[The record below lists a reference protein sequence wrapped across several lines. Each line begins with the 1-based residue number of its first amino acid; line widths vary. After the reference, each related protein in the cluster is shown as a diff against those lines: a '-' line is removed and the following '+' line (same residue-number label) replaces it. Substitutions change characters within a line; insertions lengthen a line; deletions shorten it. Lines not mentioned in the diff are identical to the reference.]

1 MGNQSTFVLCSQFT
15 IVNYYVL
22 AKVLLHYKK
31 HFFFQ
36 SDDASHKR
44 NVGLLNKEN
53 TSRAYHLQKNVTTK
67 PDIDNQEF
75 LDCEQ
80 KLSLSQKKCINHNNS
95 FKVYNTR
102 QMRNVTNKQ
111 GINPEKYL
119 EASVNQPDM
128 NIQQDEIDTL
138 SIPATSQSRRKWDKR
153 DYCFFCE
160 VDVLKF
166 SRHLL
171 RHHTSEIEVQ
181 QILALKVGDK
191 RRKIMFNKL
200 RNEGNFLKSTTEE
213 NVIPIRKA
221 TSDEPPNLS
230 TYLPCKFCKGFY
242 KKTSLFRHIK
252 VCPQNTDGRSK
263 RTNAQADGQSL
274 LATCSQNDSLRAEIF
289 PTLRADQIS
298 LAAKTDK
305 LICAVARRYLKSH
318 RDKQFRVVASRKMRQ
333 LGALLIELRAELKV
347 KSLFDV
353 MTPKNFDALV
363 HCTKKISKYNAETQT
378 YGAPSL
384 AANMG
389 TLIKECIDAA
399 YSLSLKSGISRDKLE
414 ELKILKDLI
423 ITEWKYEVGTIA
435 NNNLQQNKWNK
446 PSLIPLAQDLAL
458 IKAYLTTEAKKHV
471 CTLEKEGNNQKAF
484 KTLQEIV
491 YVQLLLLN
499 RRRVGELQRM
509 TLLAYTSNIT
519 NETSSEFD
527 SCVSESE
534 KILMNSFKRVVI
546 RGKRGRGVPVLFT
559 EEMTNNTNLLIRLR
573 DNFVDKYNLFLFAN
587 INSTTSINGASAV
600 YKHVRL
606 AGVQNAA
613 AITSTKLRKH
623 LATMSQIIN
632 LSPQDLEQ
640 LASFMGHT
648 SATHMNFY
656 RLPDDIYQTAKVSK
670 LLLLSEKGQAA
681 KFKGKQLDE
690 IDINLEIEDEADSDN
705 NDDEFVNIDHH
716 SREADENKTSFVTT
730 SSNPLVKIV
739 S

>member
-1 MGNQSTFVLCSQFT
+1 M
-15 IVNYYVL
+15 
-22 AKVLLHYKK
+22 
-31 HFFFQ
+31 
-36 SDDASHKR
+36 
-44 NVGLLNKEN
+44 GLLNKGN
-53 TSRAYHLQKNVTTK
+53 TSKAYPLQKTVLKKHN
-67 PDIDNQEF
+67 IDNQEF
-75 LDCEQ
+75 LDDKQ

-95 FKVYNTR
+95 VKVYNTR
-102 QMRNVTNKQ
+102 QFTNVAKKQ
-111 GINPEKYL
+111 GVDPEKCL
-119 EASVNQPDM
+119 EASINQPDV
-128 NIQQDEIDTL
+128 IIHQDEIDT
-138 SIPATSQSRRKWDKR
+138 SDVPITSQSKRKWDKR

-171 RHHTSEIEVQ
+171 RHHTSEMEVQ

-191 RRKIMFNKL
+191 RRKILFNKL
-200 RNEGNFLKSTTEE
+200 RNEGNFLKSTAED
-213 NVIPIRKA
+213 NVIPVRKT
-221 TSDEPPNLS
+221 TSNEPQNLS

-242 KKTSLFRHIK
+242 KKTSLFRHVK

-274 LATCSQNDSLRAEIF
+274 LATCSQDDFLRREIFPSLRAD
-289 PTLRADQIS
+289 RIS

-333 LGALLIELRAELKV
+333 LGALLIELRAELKI

-353 MTPKNFDALV
+353 LSPKNFDALV
-363 HCTKKISKYNAETQT
+363 HCTKKISKYNADTQT

-399 YSLSLKSGISRDKLE
+399 YSLSLKSGISRDKLDE
-414 ELKILKDLI
+414 FKILKDLI
-423 ITEWKYEVGTIA
+423 ITEWKYEVATIA

-458 IKAYLTTEAKKHV
+458 IKSYLTIEAKKNV
-471 CTLEKEGNNQKAF
+471 SALEKDGNNQKSF
-484 KTLQEIV
+484 KTLQEII

-509 TLLAYTSNIT
+509 TLVAYTSNIMNKT
-519 NETSSEFD
+519 PSEFD

-559 EEMTNNTNLLIRLR
+559 EQMTNNTNLLIRLR
-573 DNFVDKYNLFLFAN
+573 DNFVNKENLYLFAN
-587 INSTTSINGASAV
+587 INSTTSINGAGAV
-600 YKHVRL
+600 HKHVRL

-623 LATMSQIIN
+623 LATMSQIID

-648 SATHMNFY
+648 SAIHMNFY

-681 KFKGKQLDE
+681 KFKGKRLDE

-705 NDDEFVNIDHH
+705 NDDEFVNISHYSKQLD
-716 SREADENKTSFVTT
+716 ANKSSSDATT
-730 SSNPLVKIV
+730 SNPLVKIV
-739 S
+739 SYIYRCT